1 MFLALELCLT
11 AICAALAFIRPES
24 GEGWFS
30 ALERHFAAFARKR
43 SLAVVLVGLLALS
56 LRLAL
61 LERRRQLL
69 PRLEPLFNQ
78 WKAAHIP
85 MSVLLTI
92 IATIHIAIELRR

>member
-1 MFLALELCLT
+1 MH
-11 AICAALAFIRPES
+11 
-24 GEGWFS
+24 GKG
-30 ALERHFAAFARKR
+30 ARKVR
-43 SLAVVLVGLLALS
+43 KQAMKLS

-85 MSVLLTI
+85 MSVRPDDHRHHPHRDRAAPVMGIPTRAILLS
-92 IATIHIAIELRR
+92 ARAI

>member
-1 MFLALELCLT
+1 M
-11 AICAALAFIRPES
+11 
-24 GEGWFS
+24 
-30 ALERHFAAFARKR
+30 K
-43 SLAVVLVGLLALS
+43 LS

-92 IATIHIAIELRR
+92 IATIHIVIELRR